1 MTRVGIPNP
10 FYLLPVILLGR
21 SIILILDNGLN
32 NLTDNN
38 GDGLIVFFLFILFV
52 VIPGLLL
59 MTLRIITVDNE
70 RIKIIYP
77 FQFKTK
83 DYLTKDIKSVYTQ
96 KMIGNTEFFFD
107 FNQTYLYFGQ
117 ENRVRFSALEFL
129 NYGQL
134 RKTFENIRDS
144 RS

>member
-1 MTRVGIPNP
+1 MKKVGIPNP
-10 FYLLPVILLGR
+10 FYLLPAILLGR
-21 SIILILDNGLN
+21 SIIFILDNGLN

-38 GDGLIVFFLFILFV
+38 GDGLIVIFLFILFV
-52 VIPGLLL
+52 VVPGLLL
-59 MTLRIITVDNE
+59 MTLRIIAIDNE

-83 DYLTKDIKSVYTQ
+83 NYLTKDIKSVYTQ
-96 KMIGNTEFFFD
+96 KMIGNNEFFFD

-117 ENRVRFSALEFL
+117 ENRIRFSALEFL

-144 RS
+144 RC